1 MARLVVG
8 GRVCLCFAATVDRFG
23 TNSGP
28 RVVFGTK
35 SGPRVVFGTKSG
47 TTVVVRG
54 PGVVFGTKS
63 GSGVVRFAALCSRLG
78 GLVQLNLPTTG
89 TTA

>member
-8 GRVCLCFAATVDRFG
+8 GRVCLCFAA

-47 TTVVVRG
+47 PTVVVRG

-63 GSGVVRFAALCSRLG
+63 GSGVVRFAALCSRL
-78 GLVQLNLPTTG
+78 
-89 TTA
+89 AAM